1 MSKKPKMV
9 EATWRDIAVAVDDHM
24 TKLSTENAKLRAAL
38 RPFANALQG
47 HYHHQVNE
55 MPIVAGYHKD
65 DLRFKLTLGDFR
77 EACAALGEK
86 E

>member
-1 MSKKPKMV
+1 MMDIDPTKALQAAIRIGFD
-9 EATWRDIAVAVDDHM
+9 EAQAQAADEI
-24 TKLSTENAKLRAAL
+24 EKLRAAL
-38 RPFANALQG
+38 RPFADALQG

-55 MPIVAGYHKD
+55 MPIVAGYHKG

-77 EACAALGEK
+77 EARAALGEK

>member
-1 MSKKPKMV
+1 MSDPNINV
-9 EATWRDIAVAVDDHM
+9 VAIWANDGALL
-24 TKLSTENAKLRAAL
+24 TKAADEIEKLRVAL

-77 EACAALGEK
+77 KARAALGEK